1 MDENIKRILKMVEDG
16 KINSDKAAELIEAL
30 RGDQTSNEENP
41 KGKAKKLII
50 KVIKANG
57 EDVNINFPMKFI
69 KASVKALGKLPLD
82 IKGHINDKNID
93 MDAIT
98 SAIENEAI
106 GTIMNVQTG
115 KGEDVKI
122 IIE

>member
-69 KASVKALGKLPLD
+69 KASVK
-82 IKGHINDKNID
+82 
-93 MDAIT
+93 
-98 SAIENEAI
+98 
-106 GTIMNVQTG
+106 
-115 KGEDVKI
+115 
-122 IIE
+122 